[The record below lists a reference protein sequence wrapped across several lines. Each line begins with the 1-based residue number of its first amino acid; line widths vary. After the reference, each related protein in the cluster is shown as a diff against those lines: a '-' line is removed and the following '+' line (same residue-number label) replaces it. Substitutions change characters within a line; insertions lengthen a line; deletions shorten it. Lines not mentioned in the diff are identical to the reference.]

1 MPESRKREVRS
12 LNVEDVRIL
21 VVKAML
27 DEFPELRRWVKAY
40 LTVYG

>member
-1 MPESRKREVRS
+1 MNDEDARKE
-12 LNVEDVRIL
+12 

-27 DEFPELRRWVKAY
+27 DEFPALRRWTKAY